1 MYKKNERRRVSIAHR
16 QTDRHT
22 QTHTNTH
29 THTHRHKY
37 KKLSQPLY
45 MNIVIAFMRIYISLY
60 RNECKQ
66 KHIGEEAVFSS
77 VSANPEMEFMK
88 VQFR

>member
-1 MYKKNERRRVSIAHR
+1 MAHR
-16 QTDRHT
+16 QADRHKHI
-22 QTHTNTH
+22 HTYT
-29 THTHRHKY
+29 HKY

-77 VSANPEMEFMK
+77 MSANPEMECMK